1 MSKIRSF
8 FRLNIAFVPLAAV
21 ILDTAYLQPS
31 HLKRWRRMNVNAH
44 MLGSCRDTACVFVC
58 LQTLRMKW
66 KHLGGR
72 GSSCARRSGT
82 ADGSGQTRRCRG
94 GRWCDSFLFP
104 SSLTRLS
111 FQRPQQLRV
120 KMHPPLKDSSL
131 KRGSRHMFSY
141 HIIPLAPPSGTFRGV
156 FKKSVSLR
164 KVPNWVKYR
173 SVRFSEHHRYSSTS
187 WLHWGQG
194 KGGRGQILD

>member
-1 MSKIRSF
+1 MLYTCKRDTETLTKSRCSQPWACARPCFANSDLNLRFHVLTKVLASLLWPSADTTFMSITVLHINSWASRMSKIRSF

-21 ILDTAYLQPS
+21 ILYTAYLQPS

-120 KMHPPLKDSSL
+120 KMHPPLKD
-131 KRGSRHMFSY
+131 
-141 HIIPLAPPSGTFRGV
+141 
-156 FKKSVSLR
+156 
-164 KVPNWVKYR
+164 
-173 SVRFSEHHRYSSTS
+173 
-187 WLHWGQG
+187 
-194 KGGRGQILD
+194 